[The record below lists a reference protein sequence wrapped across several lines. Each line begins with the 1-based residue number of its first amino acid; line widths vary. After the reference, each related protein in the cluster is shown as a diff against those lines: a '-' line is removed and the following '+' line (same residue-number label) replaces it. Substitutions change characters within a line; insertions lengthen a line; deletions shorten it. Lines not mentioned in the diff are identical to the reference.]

1 MKESQKSKKSDATDN
16 NDAYGNFINEKFNKV
31 EVQKPTVTVLAQPV
45 I

>member
-1 MKESQKSKKSDATDN
+1 MKESQKSQKSDVIDN

-31 EVQKPTVTVLAQPV
+31 EAPKPTKTVLAQPV